1 MAKGTAGSVLESL
14 SNDLAAAVEHVGRSV
29 VAIHARRRIPASGI
43 VWGPGIVAAAN
54 HTIHRDDDIS
64 VSFADGRTVE
74 ATLRGRD
81 PATDLAVLTIAPSEA
96 DADAAPI
103 AERGD
108 ATDMRVGAMIL
119 ALGRPGGS
127 VTASLGV
134 ISSVGGEWRTWHGGR
149 IDQLIRLDVGIYDGF
164 SGGPLVSAG
173 GKVLGINTSAL
184 SRGSAL
190 TIPSSTVDRVSAQ
203 LARDGRIA
211 RGYLGLG
218 MQPVRLSAALAAKA
232 QSADGVGL
240 MVVSV
245 DSDGPADAAG
255 VFLGDVLV
263 SFDGTA
269 VSDPAQ
275 LLALLGPDAIG
286 QRKEARI
293 VRAGQILTVNI
304 TIGER
309 PADRPRGRRE

>member
-1 MAKGTAGSVLESL
+1 MAKGAAGSVLESL
-14 SNDLAAAVEHVGRSV
+14 SNDLATAVDRVGQSV

-43 VWGPGIVAAAN
+43 VWSPGVVVAAN

-64 VSFADGRTVE
+64 VSFGEGRTVE
-74 ATLRGRD
+74 AALRGRD
-81 PATDLAVLTIAPSEA
+81 PATDLAVLTIAA
-96 DADAAPI
+96 GDTDADVAPI

-108 ATDMRVGAMIL
+108 VSELRVGAMIL
-119 ALGRPGGS
+119 ALGRPGQG

-134 ISSVGGEWRTWHGGR
+134 ISSVGAEWRTWRGGR

-173 GKVLGINTSAL
+173 GRVLGVNTSAL
-184 SRGSAL
+184 SRGSAIS
-190 TIPSSTVDRVSAQ
+190 IPASTVDRVTAQ
-203 LARDGRIA
+203 LVRDGRIA
-211 RGYLGLG
+211 RGYVGLG
-218 MQPVRLSAALAAKA
+218 MQPVRLSAAIAAKA
-232 QSADGVGL
+232 ESSDGVGL

-245 DSDGPADAAG
+245 DGDGPADAAG

-263 SFDGTA
+263 NFDGTP

-286 QRKEARI
+286 QRKDARI
-293 VRAGQILTVNI
+293 VRAGQVLTVGI
-304 TIGER
+304 TVGEP
-309 PADRPRGRRE
+309 PADRPRGRRG